1 MKRLAF
7 AGILLLLSL
16 LSSFAQRDV
25 KDPNQIGAC
34 INITTKLAAS
44 LNAKPIVDGMVPIW
58 TADEVRLMAVVSE
71 QRVDGRK
78 KRRIDG
84 WRVLDLG
91 GGVMTSDESSRDRPR
106 GGRTVRQ
113 RIVYTRGTN
122 PEGCFV
128 VEQTRVRQ
136 MKKGAKSDFSSPAM
150 FELEDA
156 TGEAQT
162 FDQLAYQLS
171 LACRQSLEQ

>member
-1 MKRLAF
+1 MYGAAVPRLLARGEMSKESSMKRLAF
-7 AGILLLLSL
+7 AGIVLLVPLFSAI
-16 LSSFAQRDV
+16 AQRDV

-34 INITTKLAAS
+34 INITTKLAVQ
-44 LNAKPIVDGMVPIW
+44 LNKPIVDGMVPIW
-58 TADEVRLMAVVSE
+58 TADEVRLMALVSE

-84 WRVLDLG
+84 WRILDLG
-91 GGVMTSDESSRDRPR
+91 GGVVASDESNRDRPR

-128 VEQTRVRQ
+128 VEQ
-136 MKKGAKSDFSSPAM
+136 K
-150 FELEDA
+150 
-156 TGEAQT
+156 
-162 FDQLAYQLS
+162 
-171 LACRQSLEQ
+171 

>member
-1 MKRLAF
+1 MKRLVF
-7 AGILLLLSL
+7 SGLLLLVPL
-16 LSSFAQRDV
+16 LWLTGQRDV

-34 INITTKLAAS
+34 INITTQLAS
-44 LNAKPIVDGMVPIW
+44 RLNSKPIANGLVPIW
-58 TADEVRLMAVVSE
+58 TADEVKLMAVVSE

-84 WRVLDLG
+84 WRILDLG
-91 GGVMTSDESSRDRPR
+91 GAQVQSDESNRDRPR

-128 VEQTRVRQ
+128 VEQN
-136 MKKGAKSDFSSPAM
+136 
-150 FELEDA
+150 
-156 TGEAQT
+156 
-162 FDQLAYQLS
+162 
-171 LACRQSLEQ
+171 